1 MQRNAV
7 MLVLAPCLLWLGLSV
22 AGGAYAASPVEFIDQ
37 ARAAGIAEI
46 ESSRLAIQKTSATDI
61 NSFAVEMIKDHT
73 DTNRHLS
80 ELAARLGLN
89 VAPVESLQQQA
100 SLAMFQA
107 SEGEDFDAAYVAQQ
121 IEAHEALI
129 KLFQQQAED
138 PEVPTLQERVRETLP
153 KLEMHLEMAKKL
165 QMTHRLPSEG
175 GR

>member
-1 MQRNAV
+1 MHRSV
-7 MLVLAPCLLWLGLSV
+7 VKSTLVSCLFWVGLVLGKNVFAAPPGEFIEQARV
-22 AGGAYAASPVEFIDQ
+22 AGA
-37 ARAAGIAEI
+37 AEI
-46 ESSRLAIQKTSATDI
+46 ESSRSAIQKTSATDI

-80 ELAARLGLN
+80 ELAARLGLELM
-89 VAPVESLQQQA
+89 PVEQVEQQA
-100 SLAMFQA
+100 RSAMLQA

-138 PEVPTLQERVRETLP
+138 PEVPALQELVRETLP

-165 QMTHRLPSEG
+165 QMTHRQTE
-175 GR
+175 